1 MINKILIANRGEIAV
16 RIIETARR
24 MGLETVAVYS
34 EADADAVHTAMADEA
49 VLIGPPEPGES
60 YLRLDAI
67 LAAAAETSAD
77 AIHPGYGFLSER
89 PEFAEACEANGI
101 TFIGPPASA
110 MRQLGA
116 KIDAKQLA
124 VQHDVPIAP
133 GYFEPGASAEDLK
146 RAALEIGFPV
156 LLKASA
162 GGGGRGMRI
171 VGEESELDQAITL
184 ASEEAVKAFGDGA
197 MMVEKFIDRPRH
209 IEVQVLADKHG
220 QIACL
225 FERECSLQR
234 RHQKVLEE
242 APSPVMTQELWE
254 KMRDA
259 ATRIV
264 RASGYVGAGTVEF
277 MVNSDDLNFYFLEVN
292 ARLQVEHRV
301 TEAITGLDLVEQQIR
316 IANGEKLGFSQALID
331 GDRSAITG
339 HAIESRVIAE
349 DPAHGFLPSVG
360 KLVGWAE
367 PRGPGVR
374 FDTGFTAGKEISR
387 FYDSL
392 IAKLIVHGGDRAA
405 ATQAMAK
412 ALSETHILGVKTN
425 IAYLFDLVESKA
437 FADADFDT
445 GYLERELG
453 GWTPGDSLPEELA
466 NIVEMAAGGTPVGAQ
481 AAKTDQSPA
490 WSQADRFRV
499 TSG

>member
-16 RIIETARR
+16 RVIETARR
-24 MGLETVAVYS
+24 MGIETVAVYS

-60 YLRLDAI
+60 YLRIDAI
-67 LAAAAETSAD
+67 LAAAAQTSAD

-89 PEFAEACEANGI
+89 PEFAEACEVNGI

-124 VQHDVPIAP
+124 VQHSVPIAP
-133 GYFEPGASAEDLK
+133 GYFEPGATAEDLK
-146 RAALEIGFPV
+146 KAALEIGFPV

-171 VGEESELDQAITL
+171 VREESELDQAIAL

-242 APSPVMTQELWE
+242 APSPVMTDQLWE
-254 KMRDA
+254 SMRDA

-264 RASGYVGAGTVEF
+264 RASGYHGAGTVEF

-292 ARLQVEHRV
+292 ARLQVEHPV

-316 IANGEKLGFSQALID
+316 VANGEKLAFSEALLN

-339 HAIESRVIAE
+339 HAIEARLIAE
-349 DPAHGFLPSVG
+349 DPAHNFLPSVG

-367 PRGPGVR
+367 PKGPGVR
-374 FDTGFTAGKEISR
+374 FDTGFAAGKEVSR

-392 IAKLIVHGGDRAA
+392 IAKLIVHSGDRTA
-405 ATQAMAK
+405 ATQGMAK
-412 ALSETHILGVKTN
+412 SLQETHVLGVKTN
-425 IAYLFDLVESKA
+425 IAYLLDLVKSRA
-437 FADADFDT
+437 FAEADFDT

-453 GWTPGDSLPEELA
+453 GWTPGDELPGELA
-466 NIVEMAAGGTPVGAQ
+466 NILELATAEAAPTAGNGKPDQ
-481 AAKTDQSPA
+481 APA
-490 WSQADRFRV
+490 WSLADRFRV